1 MTVIDLLP
9 AWLQGWMAVPF
20 DALHTPL
27 SAIVLFAFGAVHVLL
42 PGHGKILLAAR
53 HLASKTPMDNGPVST
68 RAESLAV
75 PVLDAFAFAGARAL
89 VAFALVICAIYA
101 ATAFGVAVPLSALRV
116 LAGCALIA
124 IGLHLLLHTVTRN
137 KQTVALPGAGV
148 SDEADI
154 AVHPLPLRQLNRS
167 LVLLAITP
175 EPVALAIAS
184 FGIAQ
189 FDVPASALG
198 ILCLALG
205 MGTTLSIT
213 TLFAGQRSRFT
224 AHFFSWSGL
233 AIGLILAATGAIVI
247 ADAL

>member
-20 DALHTPL
+20 EALHSPL

-53 HLASKTPMDNGPVST
+53 HLASRTYTENGPAPN
-68 RAESLAV
+68 RAASPAV
-75 PVLDAFAFAGARAL
+75 PVLDAFVFAGARAL
-89 VAFALVICAIYA
+89 IAFALVIGAIYA
-101 ATAFGVAVPLSALRV
+101 ATAFGIAVPVGALRV

-137 KQTVALPGAGV
+137 KAVALPAPAPPTEPAV
-148 SDEADI
+148 SG
-154 AVHPLPLRQLNRS
+154 VHPVPLVQLNRS
-167 LVLLAITP
+167 LVLLALTP

-189 FDVPASALG
+189 FDVAASALG

-213 TLFAGQRSRFT
+213 TLFAGQGTRYTTQFFT
-224 AHFFSWSGL
+224 WSGL

-247 ADAL
+247 ADAW